1 MTQNVTGKNPT
12 QIKTKPTTTVN
23 NASVSHIRIQSCTGS
38 GWLHHMDSFFG
49 ACIADIGCVESP
61 IPAQRYMPLPHPYTH
76 RGPDVLLAPIPP
88 TSSCTRL
95 TAVPPLNEHSTL
107 LVGFPL
113 YCSSPHSPSISQSN
127 LPTWHVPLPLPIRVI
142 FHNLHSS
149 LPFESPFSLIYGLYT
164 AHFSILFLVQ
174 PLRKKISIY
183 QRIYIYKTWRDLDAF
198 RPTSLY
204 ILLENRV
211 GGGIASL
218 HSYKAL
224 PYLLGELILQ

>member
-1 MTQNVTGKNPT
+1 M
-12 QIKTKPTTTVN
+12 
-23 NASVSHIRIQSCTGS
+23 
-38 GWLHHMDSFFG
+38 
-49 ACIADIGCVESP
+49 
-61 IPAQRYMPLPHPYTH
+61 PAQRYMPLPHPYTH

-149 LPFESPFSLIYGLYT
+149 LPFKSPFNLIYGHPVFIQLILVFFSRSNHSGGRYLYT
-164 AHFSILFLVQ
+164 SV
-174 PLRKKISIY
+174 SIY
-183 QRIYIYKTWRDLDAF
+183 NTWRDLDAF